1 VGVCAYDYYATI
13 GTDYL
18 AMGRLS
24 ITWVSLS
31 NQYRL
36 NLISD
41 LNKSKGFLI
50 KESTYQMSLDDFSEE
65 E

>member
-1 VGVCAYDYYATI
+1 MWVFVPMITMQLSELTI
-13 GTDYL
+13 WL
-18 AMGRLS
+18 WAII

-41 LNKSKGFLI
+41 FNKSTMTHS

>member
-1 VGVCAYDYYATI
+1 MWVFVPMITMQLSELTI
-13 GTDYL
+13 WL
-18 AMGRLS
+18 WAII

>member
-1 VGVCAYDYYATI
+1 MWVFVPMITMQLSELTI
-13 GTDYL
+13 WL
-18 AMGRLS
+18 WAII

-41 LNKSKGFLI
+41 LNKSKTTHS
-50 KESTYQMSLDDFSEE
+50 KESTYQMTLDDFSEE

>member
-1 VGVCAYDYYATI
+1 MWVFVPMITMQLSELTI
-13 GTDYL
+13 WL
-18 AMGRLS
+18 WAII

-41 LNKSKGFLI
+41 LNKSKTTPS

>member
-1 VGVCAYDYYATI
+1 MWVFVPMITMQLSELTI
-13 GTDYL
+13 WL
-18 AMGRLS
+18 WAII

-41 LNKSKGFLI
+41 LNKSKI
-50 KESTYQMSLDDFSEE
+50 THSKESTYQMSLDDFSEE